1 MSDTQPAPE
10 GFGPPPQPPQP
21 PQQPAPGYGQPQS
34 APGYGYPQQPG
45 SGYQQP
51 GAGYQQPDAGYQQP
65 GYPTAPPLGYPQTP
79 GYGMGM
85 QPSNGMG
92 TTGLVL
98 GIIGV
103 VCSLT
108 FFLWF
113 FGIILGILGI
123 IFGAIGRG
131 KANRGEATNKG
142 AATGGL
148 VCGIIATV
156 VLPLLGVLIFAS
168 IMSSASTF

>member
-1 MSDTQPAPE
+1 MSDTNPAPG
-10 GFGPPPQPPQP
+10 GFGPPSQP
-21 PQQPAPGYGQPQS
+21 PQQPAPGYGYPQQPG
-34 APGYGYPQQPG
+34 PGYGYPQ
-45 SGYQQP
+45 SG
-51 GAGYQQPDAGYQQP
+51 P
-65 GYPTAPPLGYPQTP
+65 GYPAAPPVAYPQTP
-79 GYGMGM
+79 GYGMPM

-113 FGIILGILGI
+113 FGVILGILGI

-142 AATGGL
+142 AATAGL
-148 VCGIIATV
+148 VCGIVATV
-156 VLPLLGVLIFAS
+156 VLPLLGLLIFAS
-168 IMSSASTF
+168 FMSSASTF

>member
-1 MSDTQPAPE
+1 MSDAHPGTG
-10 GFGPPPQPPQP
+10 GFGPPQQQPPPQP
-21 PQQPAPGYGQPQS
+21 SQSPQQPAGGYAYPQS
-34 APGYGYPQQPG
+34 APGYGYPNPG
-45 SGYQQP
+45 QAYQSPAPAYPAAPAPAYPQV
-51 GAGYQQPDAGYQQP
+51 P
-65 GYPTAPPLGYPQTP
+65 GYAMAQ
-79 GYGMGM
+79 

-108 FFLWF
+108 FFLAF
-113 FGIILGILGI
+113 FGVVLGVLGI

-148 VCGIIATV
+148 VCGIVATV
-156 VLPLLGVLIFAS
+156 ILPLIGLLFFAS
-168 IMSSASTF
+168 FMSAL

>member
-1 MSDTQPAPE
+1 MSDSNAGPG
-10 GFGPPPQPPQP
+10 GFGPPSQPPQP
-21 PQQPAPGYGQPQS
+21 PQQPGYGYPQA
-34 APGYGYPQQPG
+34 APGYGYPQTGP
-45 SGYQQP
+45 SYPATPP
-51 GAGYQQPDAGYQQP
+51 GA
-65 GYPTAPPLGYPQTP
+65 YPQSA
-79 GYGMGM
+79 GYGMPV

-113 FGIILGILGI
+113 FGVILGILAI

-142 AATGGL
+142 AATAGL

-156 VLPLLGVLIFAS
+156 LLPLLGLLLFAS
-168 IMSSASTF
+168 VMGAA